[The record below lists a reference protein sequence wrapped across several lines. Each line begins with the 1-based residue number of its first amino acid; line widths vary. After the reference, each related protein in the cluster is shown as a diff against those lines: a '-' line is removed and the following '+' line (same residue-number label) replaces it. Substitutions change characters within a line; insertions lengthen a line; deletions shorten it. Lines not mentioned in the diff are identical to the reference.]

1 MTELTDAQKRIA
13 EVAHDHTHSI
23 DFDYCY
29 CGQSFF
35 SGDGI
40 TGDGPRDWATHLA
53 VEIDK
58 ALGGLRR
65 EVSKG
70 TRMCSYP
77 GSGGPCEGKDH
88 GRWVSGW
95 TPEID
100 EEGSV
105 AHPQH

>member
-1 MTELTDAQKRIA
+1 MSDAQKLIA
-13 EVAHDHTHSI
+13 EVLRAHTDEGRLFTLGDSDWHVVMCQCGKEFGPPHGIGDHAEHV
-23 DFDYCY
+23 
-29 CGQSFF
+29 
-35 SGDGI
+35 
-40 TGDGPRDWATHLA
+40 AA
-53 VEIDK
+53 EIDK
-58 ALGGLRR
+58 ALGGLGR

-100 EEGSV
+100 EEDR
-105 AHPQH
+105 